1 MGVNRLVLSGSISEM
16 EVLRY
21 TPAGIPALNFRISH
35 ASEQIEAGNRREVQC
50 EVASLALDQAAL
62 LASRLNV
69 GDAVLVEGF
78 LARKGRNS
86 TELVFHVNKVE
97 LAVGAGL

>member
-1 MGVNRLVLSGSISEM
+1 
-16 EVLRY
+16 VLRY
-21 TPAGIPALNFRISH
+21 TPAGIPALNFKISH
-35 ASEQIEAGNRREVQC
+35 TSEQIEAGNRREVQC

-78 LARKGRNS
+78 LARKSRNS
-86 TELVFHVNKVE
+86 TQLVLHVNKVQMNSQ
-97 LAVGAGL
+97 